1 MRADEEI
8 ERIKSKVSGKD
19 KIASKTKQ
27 LHGFPR
33 PEVSHELRH
42 FFRVLNLRFLV
53 ELHFQ
58 GQVEGQKVRNVKNV
72 F

>member
-19 KIASKTKQ
+19 KIASSKTKQ

-42 FFRVLNLRFLV
+42 FF
-53 ELHFQ
+53 
-58 GQVEGQKVRNVKNV
+58 V